1 MPIGP
6 DELTAAMLAIVT
18 AAAGGGY
25 TVAKLQAKASPNQ
38 SQESNEAS
46 DTVHAVERLGAK
58 IDTLGRKV
66 DQMHLTVGSVVQ
78 DLDALKHDVDRLRPQ
93 IHDALGRLVAL
104 ESRSVPTKPAG
115 PI

>member
-6 DELTAAMLAIVT
+6 DEIAAYAVALIT

-25 TVAKLQAKASPNQ
+25 GVAKLQSRSSSAS
-38 SQESNEAS
+38 S
-46 DTVHAVERLGAK
+46 DETDGGETLHAVERLGTK
-58 IDTLGRKV
+58 IDALGRKV

-104 ESRSVPTKPAG
+104 ESRALPNHPKGSL
-115 PI
+115 

>member
-6 DELTAAMLAIVT
+6 DEIAAYAVALLTAAV
-18 AAAGGGY
+18 GGGY
-25 TVAKLQAKASPNQ
+25 GVAKLQARTSPSASPDDGDGG
-38 SQESNEAS
+38 E
-46 DTVHAVERLGAK
+46 TLHAVERLGIK
-58 IDTLGRKV
+58 IDALGRKV

-104 ESRSVPTKPAG
+104 ESRGLPNHPKGSP
-115 PI
+115 